1 MLSKMRKND
10 KGFTLIELMIVVAII
25 GILAAIAIPQFSSYR
40 QRAQDSAAKSTLKNL
55 ATAQEDYYVQHEI
68 YSGVLA
74 NLEASSGFKVDP
86 NVTVSAPGGTLTE
99 SWSATA
105 FHTSSTNTF
114 TYSSSEGGL
123 Q

>member
-1 MLSKMRKND
+1 MKRNN

-40 QRAQDSAAKSTLKNL
+40 QRAQDSAAKSTLKNM
-55 ATAQEDYYVQHEI
+55 ATAQEDYYVQFET
-68 YSGVLA
+68 YTNAPA
-74 NLEASSGFKVDP
+74 NLAVSGYEADA
-86 NVTVSAPGGTLTE
+86 NVTVTPQAAGAQ
-99 SWSATA
+99 SWSAIA
-105 FHTSSTNTF
+105 NHINSTNTF